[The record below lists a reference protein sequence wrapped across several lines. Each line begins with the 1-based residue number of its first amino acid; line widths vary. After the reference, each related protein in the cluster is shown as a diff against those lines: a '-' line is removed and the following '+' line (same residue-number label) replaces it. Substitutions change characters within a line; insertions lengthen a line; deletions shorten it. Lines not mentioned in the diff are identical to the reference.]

1 MSITDDR
8 PDETRLSAV
17 QGRLA
22 VVTGATGGLGQA
34 IARRLADEGAR
45 LVVTGRQR
53 VVLERLADELGATA
67 VVCDL
72 AVRADLP
79 ALLDIVADADVLVS
93 NAALPATGPLDDF
106 TVGEIDRALD
116 VNLRAPI
123 LLARAAGAG
132 MVRRHTG
139 HIVFVSS
146 LSAKMIA
153 PALGVYGATKAG
165 LRALSLSLRE
175 DLRPAG
181 VGVSVI
187 FPGAI
192 GEAGM
197 WADAGIP
204 TPRTVRLRSRKDV
217 ARAVIDA
224 IEHDRAEIE
233 VANPAVRLGALLAQ
247 VRPAW
252 FAAFARRAGAAE
264 IAKQMTEAGRT
275 KR

>member
-1 MSITDDR
+1 MSGPVRD
-8 PDETRLSAV
+8 
-17 QGRLA
+17 RLA

-34 IARRLADEGAR
+34 IARHLAAEGAR
-45 LVVTGRQR
+45 LIVTGRKAD
-53 VVLERLADELGATA
+53 VLEGLAGELGARS

-72 AVRADLP
+72 ARRADLP
-79 ALLDIVADADVLVS
+79 ALLDVVVDADVLVS

-106 TVGEIDRALD
+106 TVEQIDRALD

-123 LLARAAGAG
+123 VLARAAGAG
-132 MVRRHTG
+132 MSRRHRG

-153 PALGVYGATKAG
+153 PALGIYGATKAG

-181 VGVSVI
+181 VGVSVV

-197 WADAGIP
+197 WADAGIT
-204 TPRTVRLRSRKDV
+204 TPRSVRLRSPEDV
-217 ARAVIDA
+217 AGAVLDA

-233 VANPAVRLGALLAQ
+233 VANPTVRLGALLAQ

-252 FAAFARRAGAAE
+252 FAAFARRAGADAV
-264 IAKQMTEAGRT
+264 AKQMTEAGRK

>member
-1 MSITDDR
+1 MKLI
-8 PDETRLSAV
+8 A
-17 QGRLA
+17 GRTAL
-22 VVTGATGGLGQA
+22 VTGATGGLGQA
-34 IARRLADEGAR
+34 IARRLASEDVR
-45 LVVTGRQR
+45 LILTGRR
-53 VVLERLADELGATA
+53 RDVLDEVSNELGARP

-72 AVRADLP
+72 AQREDAER
-79 ALLDIVADADVLVS
+79 LLAVVADVDILVS

-106 TVGEIDRALD
+106 TVDEIDRALD

-123 LLARAAGAG
+123 LLARAAGTA
-132 MVRRHTG
+132 MVRRGSG

-146 LSAKMIA
+146 LSAKLIA
-153 PALGVYGATKAG
+153 PALGIYGATKAG

-181 VGVSVI
+181 VGVSAI

-197 WADAGIP
+197 WADASIA
-204 TPRTVRLRSRKDV
+204 TPRSVRLRSPEDV
-217 ARAVIDA
+217 SRAVVHA

-252 FAAFARRAGAAE
+252 FAALGRRAGASGVAT
-264 IAKQMTEAGRT
+264 QMTEAGRS